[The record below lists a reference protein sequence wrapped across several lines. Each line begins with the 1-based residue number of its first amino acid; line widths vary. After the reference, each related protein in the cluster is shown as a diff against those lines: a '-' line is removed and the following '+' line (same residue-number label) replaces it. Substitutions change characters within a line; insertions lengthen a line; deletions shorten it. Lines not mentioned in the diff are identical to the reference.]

1 MDAALLVGAS
11 VSLVILGLWC
21 LVLGLRPAEQQLS
34 TGSSTAVWKRWWQ
47 RCTTMP
53 RRWKV
58 LVAAG
63 LVGGILAAAVTGL
76 TVLVL
81 VVPVAVVGLP
91 WLLAAPVNRE
101 LVLLRALDQ
110 WVRLIAS
117 SIPTGK
123 SVADAIRATWSQ
135 SPAQLRGP
143 LAQCIQR
150 LDGRWSVPDA
160 LRAMADELDSPDAD
174 QVIAA
179 LMLASERGGT
189 GATQALTGLAEATQD
204 RLRAMREV
212 EAERARPRIVV
223 RQITVI
229 TVVVLGAAMVVGQ
242 SYFEPYRTPV
252 GQVIFGCLL
261 LAYVGALVML
271 RHKSLPRPRPR
282 ILGSNR
288 SSAANS
294 GGTSS

>member
-1 MDAALLVGAS
+1 MIAPALLAAS
-11 VSLVILGLWC
+11 SVTLVILGLWC
-21 LVLGLRPAEQQLS
+21 LAVGLRRAEPEFS
-34 TGSSTAVWKRWWQ
+34 TDSSTAVWKGWWH

-58 LVAAG
+58 LVATG
-63 LVGGILAAAVTGL
+63 LVAGVLAAAVTGL
-76 TVLVL
+76 AILVVLVPAG
-81 VVPVAVVGLP
+81 VIGLP
-91 WLLAAPVNRE
+91 WLLGAPVNRE
-101 LVLLRALDQ
+101 LVLLRAMDQ

-123 SVADAIRATWSQ
+123 SVPDAIRATWAQ
-135 SPAQLRGP
+135 SPALLRVP
-143 LAQCIQR
+143 LAQLIQR

-179 LMLASERGGT
+179 LILASERGGT
-189 GATQALTGLAEATQD
+189 GATQALNGLAEATQD

-252 GQVIFGCLL
+252 GQVIFAALL

-282 ILGSNR
+282 ILR

-294 GGTSS
+294 GVGSP